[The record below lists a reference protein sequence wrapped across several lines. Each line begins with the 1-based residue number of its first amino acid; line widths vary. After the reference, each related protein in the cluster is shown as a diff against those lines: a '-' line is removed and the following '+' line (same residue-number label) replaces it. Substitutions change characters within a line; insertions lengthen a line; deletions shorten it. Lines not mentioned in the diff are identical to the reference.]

1 MHYVDAGT
9 QLKIMMKAM
18 NLGEKDLPALNKA
31 LRTPSG
37 RLGTP
42 EDLGAAALYLA
53 SPASSWVTGQTI
65 SVSGG
70 L

>member
-1 MHYVDAGT
+1 MPGAVPT
-9 QLKIMMKAM
+9 EIMMKA
-18 NLGEKDLPALNKA
+18 LRIGEDELPALQKA